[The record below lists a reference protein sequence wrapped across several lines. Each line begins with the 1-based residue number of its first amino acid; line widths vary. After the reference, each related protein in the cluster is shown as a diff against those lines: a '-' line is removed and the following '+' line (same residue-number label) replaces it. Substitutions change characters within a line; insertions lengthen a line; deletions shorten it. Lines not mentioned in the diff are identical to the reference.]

1 MNSADKPL
9 RNSQAIEKEVLR
21 RMVTNFRVQELQQ
34 LMSMCNR
41 SRVGRKQELLSRA
54 LYLVKNINDVS
65 KDCKVASSI
74 RDLYNRRYPSRQMQ
88 IVGGMQDA
96 NCIPLPPT
104 TEGDCAETSGAV
116 QTSPTTGPRT
126 NGYPSTSGGYS
137 STDSTADKAQVPVLP
152 DVSFKDL
159 PFYEELDV
167 LIKPTSLVDHGPS
180 RYQETAL
187 PFYLSQRQVQAIY
200 DSRTMQPMQGGNVM
214 SYNYMVQI
222 QVRLCLLET
231 SCEQADHFPAF
242 CALKVNGNQA
252 FSFQEPQSSNV
263 KRPPSNPIDITG
275 HCRLSSAYPNVL
287 NVTWAANYG
296 QRHCIV
302 VRLVRQHNS
311 QILLDRL
318 KKHIRNVDHSKAL
331 IKEKLSC
338 DDNEIATTSLRV
350 SLLCPLSKARIQIPC
365 RPTTC
370 SHLQCFD
377 ASIFLQ
383 MNERKATWQCP
394 VCDGAAKYGT
404 LAIDAFFKLI
414 ISQSPDAE
422 EIEVFPDGSW
432 KALTN
437 KPDPSPS
444 ESRSSSKPEAISVD
458 SPESAG
464 PSSSSPTTTA
474 TPAATAVHDII
485 DILSSDDEDC
495 APPPPKKQAVTVQQT
510 SVIKTTPK
518 PTEPPAKPDQNG
530 FLGKLNG
537 KNTVKRFTD
546 KQATDNNTQAR
557 SLFTTENKLKG
568 FETLMSMCQN
578 SIPDGDPAFTN
589 FMRELNKMRHFH
601 RYQLEQQAG
610 QPGAQK
616 INHKTTPCAPN

>member
-104 TEGDCAETSGAV
+104 TESKYSAVCAFSNILSTEGDCAETSGAV

-474 TPAATAVHDII
+474 TPATAVHDII

-530 FLGKLNG
+530 FLGKLN
-537 KNTVKRFTD
+537 
-546 KQATDNNTQAR
+546 
-557 SLFTTENKLKG
+557 G

>member
-1 MNSADKPL
+1 MGDKPL

-88 IVGGMQDA
+88 IVGGMQEA

-104 TEGDCAETSGAV
+104 SEGSESPTAV
-116 QTSPTTGPRT
+116 QSSASSAGPRT
-126 NGYPSTSGGYS
+126 NGYPSTTGAYS
-137 STDSTADKAQVPVLP
+137 STDTTADKAQVPVLP
-152 DVSFKDL
+152 DVTFKDL
-159 PFYEELDV
+159 PFYEECDV

-394 VCDGAAKYGT
+394 VCDGPAKYGT
-404 LAIDAFFKLI
+404 LAIDAFFNLI
-414 ISQSPDAE
+414 IAQSPDAE

-432 KALTN
+432 KALSN

-444 ESRSSSKPEAISVD
+444 ESRSSNKPEAISVD

-464 PSSSSPTTTA
+464 PSSI
-474 TPAATAVHDII
+474 PAKEAAPSHDVI

-510 SVIKTTPK
+510 SVIKTTQK
-518 PTEPPAKPDQNG
+518 PPEQYMKPDQNA
-530 FLGKLNG
+530 FLGKLND
-537 KNTVKRFTD
+537 F
-546 KQATDNNTQAR
+546 Q
-557 SLFTTENKLKG
+557 
-568 FETLMSMCQN
+568 TLMSMCQN

-601 RYQLEQQAG
+601 RYQQAEQHSNIATQQQTG
-610 QPGAQK
+610 QPSQASSSRGRDNEN
-616 INHKTTPCAPN
+616 IITID